1 MDEPSGSIDPTT
13 VHGPAILDE
22 LAYEISFP
30 VENRKYLLSEDL
42 WISVGS
48 ETTHC
53 PEHAPG
59 LAYPC
64 TSAVKSAT
72 GRAKCREPILLAVK
86 GNDSDGSRNTTLPG
100 KLDLFIYTSSNPVA
114 SNIGPGL
121 IRGIRTLGMAQNG

>member
-1 MDEPSGSIDPTT
+1 MDPIL
-13 VHGPAILDE
+13 VHGPAMLDE

-30 VENRKYLLSEDL
+30 VEKRKYLLSDDL

-64 TSAVKSAT
+64 TNAVNSAT
-72 GRAKCREPILLAVK
+72 GRAKCREAILLAVK
-86 GNDSDGSRNTTLPG
+86 EKNLDASRDT
-100 KLDLFIYTSSNPVA
+100 KLRHRAARAIY
-114 SNIGPGL
+114 L
-121 IRGIRTLGMAQNG
+121 H